1 MSREKREWRYFGIRI
16 DNNDSIITHD
26 NFEKV
31 QTLMTFLDDKM
42 NELLNDMAFTQI
54 AMKNIQLYGSNF
66 FKAIAEE
73 YGKPY
78 LQWNI
83 SVKERYN
90 RIILVQIQNNLKS
103 LAEKFTI
110 TDICEQHNWD
120 TSKKELELIHEEI
133 NNALGH
139 FVSTKWIKNICKAK
153 AYPTIPTH
161 LNFELNYTS
170 ADTQVCK
177 IVEQDDEHIKY
188 SMRMADG
195 TDAILNISIPNNIR
209 KNTGHFSNPKI
220 RIKFNKDTNEIEGYY
235 ADIMYDA
242 AISEDVKALSSTTLG
257 VDLGGIKKFSAAAV
271 YGDGTFSK
279 EYLPT
284 KELDIL
290 NAKLNKL
297 KAERSA
303 LIKKTTTI
311 SGMITGLEKR
321 SRDVPDALRASLVRK
336 EKHVKELNGKISR
349 LKAHIACVEAR
360 DLVAVAVKEQAG
372 VINLEDLAVLNN
384 DGAQV
389 TARWEFALDRQRL
402 VNVAVLSGVS
412 VVCVNPAYTSKTD
425 PFDNSVCVPNSKR
438 ICKTSG
444 GCLDRDYVAALNI
457 GRLKDSKMC
466 CRDTDSLCYNNGV
479 RFPCG
484 ERAVP
489 VRRCSHVL
497 RRAGIRL

>member
-1 MSREKREWRYFGIRI
+1 MSKEKREWRYFGIRI
-16 DNNDSIITHD
+16 DNNSNIITHD
-26 NFEKV
+26 DFEKV
-31 QTLMTFLDDKM
+31 QTLMTFLDDRM
-42 NELLNDMAFTQI
+42 NELLNDTTFTQI

-66 FKAIAEE
+66 FKAIAKE

-110 TDICEQHNWD
+110 TDICEQHDWN

-133 NNALGH
+133 NNTLGH
-139 FVSTKWIKNICKAK
+139 FINTKWIKNICKAK

-177 IVEQDDEHIKY
+177 ILEQDNQHIKY

-195 TDAILNISIPNNIR
+195 TDAILNIPIPNNIR
-209 KNTGHFSNPKI
+209 KNTGHLSNPKI

-242 AISEDVKALSSTTLG
+242 AISEDVKASSNTTLG

-271 YGDGTFSK
+271 YDDGTFSK

-321 SRDVPDALRASLVRK
+321 SRDVPDVLRASLARK
-336 EKHVKELNGKISR
+336 EKHAKELNGKISR

-360 DLVAVAVKEQAG
+360 DLVAVAINEQAR

-412 VVCVNPAYTSKTD
+412 VICVNPAYTSKTD

-444 GCLDRDYVAALNI
+444 GDLDRDYVAALNM

-466 CRDTDSLCYNNGV
+466 CRDADALCYNDGA
-479 RFPCG
+479 RFSCG

>member
-42 NELLNDMAFTQI
+42 NELLNDMAFAQI

-103 LAEKFTI
+103 LAEKFAI

-133 NNALGH
+133 NNTLGH
-139 FVSTKWIKNICKAK
+139 FVSTKWIKNICKSK

-177 IVEQDDEHIKY
+177 IVEQDNEYIKY

-195 TDAILNISIPNNIR
+195 TDAILNIPIPNNIR

-220 RIKFNKDTNEIEGYY
+220 RIKFNKIP
-235 ADIMYDA
+235 M
-242 AISEDVKALSSTTLG
+242 
-257 VDLGGIKKFSAAAV
+257 
-271 YGDGTFSK
+271 
-279 EYLPT
+279 
-284 KELDIL
+284 
-290 NAKLNKL
+290 KL
-297 KAERSA
+297 K
-303 LIKKTTTI
+303 
-311 SGMITGLEKR
+311 
-321 SRDVPDALRASLVRK
+321 
-336 EKHVKELNGKISR
+336 
-349 LKAHIACVEAR
+349 
-360 DLVAVAVKEQAG
+360 
-372 VINLEDLAVLNN
+372 VIMLTSCMTP
-384 DGAQV
+384 QY
-389 TARWEFALDRQRL
+389 QR
-402 VNVAVLSGVS
+402 
-412 VVCVNPAYTSKTD
+412 T
-425 PFDNSVCVPNSKR
+425 
-438 ICKTSG
+438 
-444 GCLDRDYVAALNI
+444 
-457 GRLKDSKMC
+457 
-466 CRDTDSLCYNNGV
+466 
-479 RFPCG
+479 
-484 ERAVP
+484 
-489 VRRCSHVL
+489 
-497 RRAGIRL
+497 